1 MRKSLS
7 LLVLAALVAGCDRA
21 PGAPRAESLPR
32 PLPRPL
38 PLEVLA
44 DRAPDASL
52 TPARISSAPSAR
64 LVLLRIAPER
74 ASVASPPEAS
84 PAEPPAAA
92 DEPERLPSD
101 DRLHPPVPRASTLLQ
116 LAGARGRWVELDV
129 RVDENGAVSDVEV
142 AGGDADSA
150 LVHAAIAAARATRW
164 YPARRAGRAVAV
176 WSRQRLEVAR

>member
-7 LLVLAALVAGCDRA
+7 LLVLAVLVAGCGRP

-32 PLPRPL
+32 TL
-38 PLEVLA
+38 PLDLLA
-44 DRAPDASL
+44 DRAPDVSL
-52 TPARISSAPSAR
+52 TPARRASAPAAR

-74 ASVASPPEAS
+74 ERAAPPPEAS
-84 PAEPPAAA
+84 PAEPPVAAA
-92 DEPERLPSD
+92 EPERLPSD
-101 DRLHPPVPRASTLLQ
+101 DRLRPPVPRASTLLR

-129 RVDENGAVSDVEV
+129 RVDESGAVSDVEI

-150 LVHAAIAAARATRW
+150 LVNAAIAATRATRW